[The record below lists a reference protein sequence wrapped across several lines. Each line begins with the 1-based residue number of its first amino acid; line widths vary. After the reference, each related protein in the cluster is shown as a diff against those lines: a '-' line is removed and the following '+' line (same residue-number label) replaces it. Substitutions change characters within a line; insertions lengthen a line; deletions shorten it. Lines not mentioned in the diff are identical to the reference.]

1 MSISFSCS
9 IDINWTKFVKDSLFA
24 IAGSYVAG
32 YLFYIFSVLYPKSK
46 QIPPLF
52 KLMLQQIGYA
62 KSALMDLSFS
72 TCGKY
77 DINDVGF
84 KSSLKKRI
92 GDSIEVS
99 QENCK
104 AILQTM
110 NNVHLLMQFT
120 MSKIEFLYSEYVN
133 NLSEVIRI
141 VSRNI
146 SRILDIKPE
155 PMLFGEREFNEFGDG
170 IVKVYNLL
178 DETYS
183 NLEKFIK

>member
-84 KSSLKKRI
+84 KSSLGKRI

-120 MSKIEFLYSEYVN
+120 MSKIEFLYSEDVN

>member
-1 MSISFSCS
+1 
-9 IDINWTKFVKDSLFA
+9 
-24 IAGSYVAG
+24 
-32 YLFYIFSVLYPKSK
+32 
-46 QIPPLF
+46 
-52 KLMLQQIGYA
+52 
-62 KSALMDLSFS
+62 
-72 TCGKY
+72 
-77 DINDVGF
+77 
-84 KSSLKKRI
+84 
-92 GDSIEVS
+92 
-99 QENCK
+99 
-104 AILQTM
+104 M

-120 MSKIEFLYSEYVN
+120 MSKIEFLYSEDVN